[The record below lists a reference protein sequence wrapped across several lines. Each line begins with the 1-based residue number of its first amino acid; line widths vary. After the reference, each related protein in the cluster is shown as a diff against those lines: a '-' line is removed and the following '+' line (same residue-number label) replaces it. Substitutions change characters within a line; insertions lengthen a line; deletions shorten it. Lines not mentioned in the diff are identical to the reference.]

1 MLLLF
6 SGCVWLFATPWTVAH
21 QAPLSMGFARDEYWS
36 GLPFH
41 FPGDLPDLGIKLV
54 SPALASEFF
63 TIEPPGKPKKVM
75 LVISYFVA
83 HICTFYV
90 ISIVCS
96 GNHIPAMTLA
106 KLSEW
111 RCRGFYAVALRQLSK
126 SRFA

>member
-1 MLLLF
+1 
-6 SGCVWLFATPWTVAH
+6 
-21 QAPLSMGFARDEYWS
+21 MGFARQEYWS

-83 HICTFYV
+83 HICTFPCDFNCVLWKPY
-90 ISIVCS
+90 SS
-96 GNHIPAMTLA
+96 DDTGKAFRM
-106 KLSEW
+106 EMQ
-111 RCRGFYAVALRQLSK
+111 GFLCGGPKTVV
-126 SRFA
+126 